1 MRTLR
6 LVAFLLV
13 GGIACCTANAAGA
26 DGTAE
31 SGRHDV
37 FNQVQ
42 RNAWYLPTTDHV
54 AKLFVTEIGQGA
66 PVVFLH
72 GGPGRDFHYIIDAL
86 RPQLGR
92 HAFVLYDQRGSVLSP
107 VPAGTEGKLTMQ
119 QMVDDLEA
127 LRVALGRERL
137 VLFGHSYGSLLAMAY
152 YRAYPSHVERVIL
165 AGSLPPVM
173 DETMSDAH
181 DKALEQRETAMMS
194 REDDIARALAEA
206 GLPSDASRDTP
217 RQARMRLRIR
227 YNAPLD
233 LVHVER
239 WHQLTSGGIYY
250 NHAAGAAIAASM
262 PVWDVRPAID
272 AHPVPITV
280 IQGDR
285 DYVDP
290 SARSWSAL
298 AKAGKVRLH
307 VIRGA
312 GHCAW
317 IDQPQAFAEALR
329 EGLDATEKGGVAN

>member
-1 MRTLR
+1 MRS
-6 LVAFLLV
+6 FHLLAIV
-13 GGIACCTANAAGA
+13 LAAGLA
-26 DGTAE
+26 CSAASAADVDGTVQPGE
-31 SGRHDV
+31 RDV

-42 RNAWYLPTTDHV
+42 QNAWYLPTTDHV
-54 AKLFVTEIGQGA
+54 AKLFVTEIGQGS

-86 RPQLGR
+86 RPQLEQ

-107 VPAGTEGKLTMQ
+107 VPAGTEGKLTMR
-119 QMVDDLEA
+119 QMVDDLEV
-127 LRVALGRERL
+127 LRVALGRDRL
-137 VLFGHSYGSLLAMAY
+137 VLFGHSFGSLLAMAY
-152 YRAYPSHVERVIL
+152 YRAHPAHVERLVL

-173 DETMSDAH
+173 DKAMADAY
-181 DKALEQRETAMMS
+181 DKALDQRETAMMS
-194 REDDIARALAEA
+194 REDAIARALAEA
-206 GLPSDASRDTP
+206 GLPSDKGGDTS

-239 WHQLTSGGIYY
+239 WRQLTSGGIYY

-262 PVWDVRPAID
+262 PAWDVRPAIA

-280 IQGDR
+280 IQGDS
-285 DYVDP
+285 DYLDP
-290 SARSWSAL
+290 SAHLWSAL
-298 AKAGKVRLH
+298 AKAGKIRLR
-307 VIRGA
+307 VIRDA

-329 EGLDATEKGGVAN
+329 DGLDGH

>member
-1 MRTLR
+1 MAAMRTLR
-6 LVAFLLV
+6 LLALLLAAGFV
-13 GGIACCTANAAGA
+13 CSAANANELGA
-26 DGTAE
+26 TAPP
-31 SGRHDV
+31 GRHDV

-42 RNAWYLPTTDHV
+42 RNAWYLPTTDHA

-86 RPQLGR
+86 RPQLER

-107 VPAGTEGKLTMQ
+107 VPAGTEGELTMR
-119 QMVDDLEA
+119 QMVDDLET
-127 LRVALGRERL
+127 LRVALGRDRL
-137 VLFGHSYGSLLAMAY
+137 VLFGHSFGSLLAMAY
-152 YRAYPSHVERVIL
+152 YRAYPTHVERMVL
-165 AGSLPPVM
+165 AGSMPPVM
-173 DETMSDAH
+173 DQAMSDAYN
-181 DKALEQRETAMMS
+181 KALEQRETAMMA
-194 REDDIARALAEA
+194 REDAIARALAEA
-206 GLPSDASRDTP
+206 GLPSDKHRDTP

-262 PVWDVRPAID
+262 PTWDVRPAID

-280 IQGDR
+280 IQGDS
-285 DYVDP
+285 DYLDP
-290 SARSWSAL
+290 AAHLWSAL
-298 AKAGKVRLH
+298 AKSGKVRVH
-307 VIRGA
+307 VIHDA

-317 IDQPQAFAEALR
+317 IDQPQAFAAALR
-329 EGLDATEKGGVAN
+329 DGLDGR

>member
-6 LVAFLLV
+6 LLALFLVAGLV
-13 GGIACCTANAAGA
+13 CSAADANDVGATAQP
-26 DGTAE
+26 
-31 SGRHDV
+31 GRHDV

-86 RPQLGR
+86 RPQLKR

-107 VPAGTEGKLTMQ
+107 VPAGTEGKLTMR

-127 LRVALGRERL
+127 LRVALGRDRL
-137 VLFGHSYGSLLAMAY
+137 VLFGHSFGSLLAMAY
-152 YRAYPSHVERVIL
+152 YRAYPSHVERMVL
-165 AGSLPPVM
+165 AGCMPPVM
-173 DETMSDAH
+173 NKDMSDAY
-181 DKALEQRETAMMS
+181 DKALEQRETTMMS
-194 REDDIARALAEA
+194 REDAIARALAEA
-206 GLPSDASRDTP
+206 GLPSDKHRDTP
-217 RQARMRLRIR
+217 QQARMRLRIR

-239 WHQLTSGGIYY
+239 WHQLTSGGIYF

-262 PVWDVRPAID
+262 PAWDVRLAIA

-280 IQGDR
+280 IQGDS
-285 DYVDP
+285 DYLDP
-290 SARSWSAL
+290 SARLWSAL
-298 AKAGKVRLH
+298 AKAGKVHLH
-307 VIRGA
+307 VIRDA

-329 EGLDATEKGGVAN
+329 DGLDGH

>member
-1 MRTLR
+1 MAAMRALR
-6 LVAFLLV
+6 LLALLL
-13 GGIACCTANAAGA
+13 AAGLVCSAA
-26 DGTAE
+26 DASDVGATAQP
-31 SGRHDV
+31 GRHDV

-86 RPQLGR
+86 RPQLER

-107 VPAGTEGKLTMQ
+107 VPAGTEGKLTMR

-127 LRVALGRERL
+127 LRIALGRDRL
-137 VLFGHSYGSLLAMAY
+137 VLFGHSFGSLLAMAY
-152 YRAYPSHVERVIL
+152 YRAYPTHVERMVL
-165 AGSLPPVM
+165 AGSMPPVM
-173 DETMSDAH
+173 DQAMSDAYN
-181 DKALEQRETAMMS
+181 KALEQRETAMMA
-194 REDDIARALAEA
+194 REDAIARALAEA
-206 GLPSDASRDTP
+206 GLPSDKHRDTP

-262 PVWDVRPAID
+262 PTWDVRPAID

-280 IQGDR
+280 IQGDS
-285 DYVDP
+285 DYLDP
-290 SARSWSAL
+290 AAHLWSAL
-298 AKAGKVRLH
+298 AKAGKVRVH
-307 VIRGA
+307 VIHDA

-317 IDQPQAFAEALR
+317 IDQPQAFAAALR
-329 EGLDATEKGGVAN
+329 DGLDGR

>member
-1 MRTLR
+1 MRALR
-6 LVAFLLV
+6 LLALLL
-13 GGIACCTANAAGA
+13 AAGLVCSVA
-26 DGTAE
+26 DANDVGATAQP
-31 SGRHDV
+31 GRHDV

-86 RPQLGR
+86 RPQLER

-107 VPAGTEGKLTMQ
+107 VPAGTEGELTMR
-119 QMVDDLEA
+119 QMVDDLET
-127 LRVALGRERL
+127 LRVALGRDRL
-137 VLFGHSYGSLLAMAY
+137 VLFGHSFGSLLAMAY
-152 YRAYPSHVERVIL
+152 YRAYPTHVERMVL
-165 AGSLPPVM
+165 AGSMPPVI
-173 DETMSDAH
+173 DQAMSDAYN
-181 DKALEQRETAMMS
+181 KALEQRETAMMA
-194 REDDIARALAEA
+194 REDAIARALAEA
-206 GLPSDASRDTP
+206 GLPSDKHRDTP

-262 PVWDVRPAID
+262 PTWDVRPAID

-280 IQGDR
+280 IQGDS
-285 DYVDP
+285 DYLDP
-290 SARSWSAL
+290 AAHLWSAL

-307 VIRGA
+307 VIHDA

-317 IDQPQAFAEALR
+317 IDQPKAFAEALR
-329 EGLDATEKGGVAN
+329 DGLDGR

>member
-1 MRTLR
+1 MRVLR
-6 LVAFLLV
+6 LFTLV
-13 GGIACCTANAAGA
+13 LAAGLVCAAANAADA
-26 DGTAE
+26 DGATEPGA
-31 SGRHDV
+31 HDV

-86 RPQLGR
+86 RPQLER

-107 VPAGTEGKLTMQ
+107 VPAGTEGKLTMR

-127 LRVALGRERL
+127 LRIALGRDRL
-137 VLFGHSYGSLLAMAY
+137 VLFGHSFGSLLAMAY
-152 YRAYPSHVERVIL
+152 YRAYPTHVERMVL
-165 AGSLPPVM
+165 AGSMPPVM
-173 DETMSDAH
+173 DQAMSDAYN
-181 DKALEQRETAMMS
+181 KALEQRETAMMA
-194 REDDIARALAEA
+194 REDAIARALAEA
-206 GLPSDASRDTP
+206 GLPSDKHRDTP

-262 PVWDVRPAID
+262 PTWDVRRAFD

-280 IQGDR
+280 IQGDS
-285 DYVDP
+285 DYLDP
-290 SARSWSAL
+290 AAHLWSAL
-298 AKAGKVRLH
+298 AKAGKVRVH
-307 VIRGA
+307 VIHDA

-317 IDQPQAFAEALR
+317 IDQPQAFAAAFR
-329 EGLDATEKGGVAN
+329 DGLDGR

>member
-6 LVAFLLV
+6 LLALLLAAGLV
-13 GGIACCTANAAGA
+13 CSAANANDVGA
-26 DGTAE
+26 TAQP
-31 SGRHDV
+31 GRHDV

-54 AKLFVTEIGQGA
+54 AKLFVTEIGQDA

-86 RPQLGR
+86 RPQLER

-107 VPAGTEGKLTMQ
+107 VPAGTEGKLTMR
-119 QMVDDLEA
+119 QMVDDLET
-127 LRVALGRERL
+127 LRIALGRERL
-137 VLFGHSYGSLLAMAY
+137 VLFGHSFGSLLAMAY
-152 YRAYPSHVERVIL
+152 YRAYPTHVERMVL
-165 AGSLPPVM
+165 AGSMPPVM
-173 DETMSDAH
+173 DQAMSDAYN
-181 DKALEQRETAMMS
+181 KALEQRETAMMA
-194 REDDIARALAEA
+194 REDAIARALAEA
-206 GLPSDASRDTP
+206 GLPSDKHRDTP

-262 PVWDVRPAID
+262 PTWDVRPAID

-280 IQGDR
+280 IQGDS
-285 DYVDP
+285 DYLDP
-290 SARSWSAL
+290 AAHLWSAL
-298 AKAGKVRLH
+298 AKAGKVRVH
-307 VIRGA
+307 VIHDA

-329 EGLDATEKGGVAN
+329 DGLDGR

>member
-6 LVAFLLV
+6 LLALLLAAGLV
-13 GGIACCTANAAGA
+13 CSAANANDVGA
-26 DGTAE
+26 TAQP
-31 SGRHDV
+31 GRHDV

-86 RPQLGR
+86 RPQLER

-107 VPAGTEGKLTMQ
+107 VPAGTEGKLTMR
-119 QMVDDLEA
+119 QMVDDLET
-127 LRVALGRERL
+127 LRIALGRERL
-137 VLFGHSYGSLLAMAY
+137 VLFGHSFGSLLAMAY
-152 YRAYPSHVERVIL
+152 YRAYPTHVERMVL
-165 AGSLPPVM
+165 AGSMPPVM
-173 DETMSDAH
+173 DQAMSDAYN
-181 DKALEQRETAMMS
+181 KALEQRETAMMA
-194 REDDIARALAEA
+194 REDAIARALAEA
-206 GLPSDASRDTP
+206 GLPSDKHRDTP

-262 PVWDVRPAID
+262 PTWDVRPAID

-280 IQGDR
+280 IQGDS
-285 DYVDP
+285 DYLDP
-290 SARSWSAL
+290 AAHLWSAL
-298 AKAGKVRLH
+298 AKAGKVRVH
-307 VIRGA
+307 VIHDA

-329 EGLDATEKGGVAN
+329 DGLDGR

>member
-6 LVAFLLV
+6 LVALLLAC
-13 GGIACCTANAAGA
+13 GIACCVANAADA
-26 DGTAE
+26 DRPAA
-31 SGRHDV
+31 SGMHDV

-107 VPAGTEGKLTMQ
+107 VPAGTEGKLTMR

-127 LRVALGRERL
+127 LRVALGRDRL

-152 YRAYPSHVERVIL
+152 YRTYPSHVERLVL

-173 DETMSDAH
+173 DEAMSDAH
-181 DKALEQRETAMMS
+181 DKALEQREEAMMS
-194 REDDIARALAEA
+194 REDDIVRALAEA

-298 AKAGKVRLH
+298 AKAGKVLLH

-329 EGLDATEKGGVAN
+329 DGLNANQPN

>member
-1 MRTLR
+1 MAAMRTLR
-6 LVAFLLV
+6 LLALLL
-13 GGIACCTANAAGA
+13 AAGLVCSAASA
-26 DGTAE
+26 DDVGATAPP
-31 SGRHDV
+31 GRHDV

-86 RPQLGR
+86 RPQLER

-107 VPAGTEGKLTMQ
+107 VPAGTEGKLTMR
-119 QMVDDLEA
+119 QMVDDLET
-127 LRVALGRERL
+127 LRIALGRERL
-137 VLFGHSYGSLLAMAY
+137 VLFGHSFGSLLAMAY
-152 YRAYPSHVERVIL
+152 YRAYPTHVERMVL
-165 AGSLPPVM
+165 AGSMPPVM
-173 DETMSDAH
+173 DQAMSDAYN
-181 DKALEQRETAMMS
+181 KALEQRETAMMA
-194 REDDIARALAEA
+194 REDAIARALAEA
-206 GLPSDASRDTP
+206 GLPSDKHRDTP

-262 PVWDVRPAID
+262 PTWAVRPASD

-280 IQGDR
+280 IQGDS
-285 DYVDP
+285 DYLDP
-290 SARSWSAL
+290 AAHLWSAL
-298 AKAGKVRLH
+298 AKAGKVRVH
-307 VIRGA
+307 VIHDA

-317 IDQPQAFAEALR
+317 IDQPQAFAAALR
-329 EGLDATEKGGVAN
+329 DGLDGR

>member
-1 MRTLR
+1 MAAMRTLR
-6 LVAFLLV
+6 LLALLL
-13 GGIACCTANAAGA
+13 AAGLVCSAA
-26 DGTAE
+26 DANDVGATAPP
-31 SGRHDV
+31 GRHDV

-86 RPQLGR
+86 RPQLER

-107 VPAGTEGKLTMQ
+107 VPAGTEGKLTMR

-127 LRVALGRERL
+127 LRIALGRDRL
-137 VLFGHSYGSLLAMAY
+137 VLFGHSFGSLLAMAY
-152 YRAYPSHVERVIL
+152 YRAYPTHVERMVL
-165 AGSLPPVM
+165 AGSMPPVM
-173 DETMSDAH
+173 DQAMSDAYN
-181 DKALEQRETAMMS
+181 KALEQRETAMMA
-194 REDDIARALAEA
+194 REDAIARALAEA
-206 GLPSDASRDTP
+206 GLPSDKHRDTP

-262 PVWDVRPAID
+262 PTWDVRPAVD

-280 IQGDR
+280 IQGDS
-285 DYVDP
+285 DYLDP
-290 SARSWSAL
+290 AAHLWSAL
-298 AKAGKVRLH
+298 AKAGKVRVH
-307 VIRGA
+307 VIHDA

-317 IDQPQAFAEALR
+317 IDQPQAFAAALR
-329 EGLDATEKGGVAN
+329 DGLDGR

>member
-6 LVAFLLV
+6 LLALLL
-13 GGIACCTANAAGA
+13 AAGLVCSAA
-26 DGTAE
+26 DANDVGATAQP
-31 SGRHDV
+31 GRHDV

-86 RPQLGR
+86 RPQLER

-107 VPAGTEGKLTMQ
+107 VPAGTEGKLTMR
-119 QMVDDLEA
+119 QMVDDLET
-127 LRVALGRERL
+127 LRIALGRERL
-137 VLFGHSYGSLLAMAY
+137 VLFGHSFGSLLAMAY
-152 YRAYPSHVERVIL
+152 YRAYPTHVERMVL
-165 AGSLPPVM
+165 AGSMPPVM
-173 DETMSDAH
+173 DQAMSDAYN
-181 DKALEQRETAMMS
+181 KALEQRETAMMA
-194 REDDIARALAEA
+194 REDAIARALAEA
-206 GLPSDASRDTP
+206 GLPSDKHRDTP

-262 PVWDVRPAID
+262 PTWDVRPAID

-280 IQGDR
+280 IQGDS
-285 DYVDP
+285 DYLDP
-290 SARSWSAL
+290 AAHLWSAL
-298 AKAGKVRLH
+298 AKAGKVRVH
-307 VIRGA
+307 VIHDA

-329 EGLDATEKGGVAN
+329 DGLDGR

>member
-6 LVAFLLV
+6 LLALLL
-13 GGIACCTANAAGA
+13 AAGLVCSAA
-26 DGTAE
+26 DANDVGATAQP
-31 SGRHDV
+31 GRHDV

-86 RPQLGR
+86 RPQLER

-107 VPAGTEGKLTMQ
+107 VPAGTEGELTMR
-119 QMVDDLEA
+119 QMVDDLET
-127 LRVALGRERL
+127 LRVALGRDRL
-137 VLFGHSYGSLLAMAY
+137 VLFGHSFGSLLAMAY
-152 YRAYPSHVERVIL
+152 YRAYPTHVERMVL
-165 AGSLPPVM
+165 AGSMPPVM
-173 DETMSDAH
+173 DQAMSDAYN
-181 DKALEQRETAMMS
+181 KALEQRETAMMA
-194 REDDIARALAEA
+194 REDAIARALAEA
-206 GLPSDASRDTP
+206 GLPSDKHRDTP

-262 PVWDVRPAID
+262 PTWDVRPAID
-272 AHPVPITV
+272 AHRVPITV
-280 IQGDR
+280 IQGDS
-285 DYVDP
+285 DYLDP
-290 SARSWSAL
+290 AAHLWSAL
-298 AKAGKVRLH
+298 AKVGKVRVH
-307 VIRGA
+307 VIHDA

-317 IDQPQAFAEALR
+317 IDQPQAFAAALR
-329 EGLDATEKGGVAN
+329 DGLDGR

>member
-1 MRTLR
+1 MRAFR
-6 LVAFLLV
+6 LLALV
-13 GGIACCTANAAGA
+13 LAGAACCAANAADIDGA
-26 DGTAE
+26 AEPGT
-31 SGRHDV
+31 HDV

-42 RNAWYLPTTDHV
+42 RNAWYLPTTDRA

-86 RPQLGR
+86 RPQLRR

-107 VPAGTEGKLTMQ
+107 VPAGTEGKLTMR

-127 LRVALGRERL
+127 LRVALGRDRL
-137 VLFGHSYGSLLAMAY
+137 VLFGHSFGTLLAMAY
-152 YRAYPSHVERVIL
+152 YRAYPAHVERLVL
-165 AGSLPPVM
+165 AGSMPPVM
-173 DETMSDAH
+173 DRTVSDTYG
-181 DKALEQRETAMMS
+181 KALEQRETAMMS
-194 REDDIARALAEA
+194 REDEIVRVLAEA
-206 GLPSDASRDTP
+206 GLPSDKSRDTP

-280 IQGDR
+280 IQGDS
-285 DYVDP
+285 DYLDP
-290 SARSWSAL
+290 SARLWSVL
-298 AKAGKVRLH
+298 AKAGKIRLH
-307 VIRGA
+307 VIRDA

-329 EGLDATEKGGVAN
+329 DGLDGD

>member
-1 MRTLR
+1 MTAMRS
-6 LVAFLLV
+6 FHLLAIV
-13 GGIACCTANAAGA
+13 LAAGFACCAANAA
-26 DGTAE
+26 DVRGTAQPE
-31 SGRHDV
+31 VQDV

-54 AKLFVTEIGQGA
+54 AKLFVTEIGQGS

-107 VPAGTEGKLTMQ
+107 VPAGTEGKLTMR

-127 LRVALGRERL
+127 LRVALGRDRL
-137 VLFGHSYGSLLAMAY
+137 VLFGHSFGSLLAMAY
-152 YRAYPSHVERVIL
+152 YRAHPAHVERLVL
-165 AGSLPPVM
+165 AGSMPPVM
-173 DETMSDAH
+173 DKAMADAY
-181 DKALEQRETAMMS
+181 DKALDQRETAMMS
-194 REDDIARALAEA
+194 REDAIARALAEA
-206 GLPSDASRDTP
+206 GLPSDKGRDTP

-280 IQGDR
+280 IQGGS
-285 DYVDP
+285 DYLDP
-290 SARSWSAL
+290 SASLWSAL
-298 AKAGKVRLH
+298 AKAGKIRLH
-307 VIRGA
+307 VIRDA

-329 EGLDATEKGGVAN
+329 DGLDGH